1 MQNTAAAA
9 SILDHDHLLSDYNEE
24 SKDANNGHDNNIE
37 HAEDQE
43 TANLISPARNMVI
56 DKGHKSEMKTI
67 NHQGGGSS
75 EDESGAFGDTGALDL
90 KKQPFS
96 ANMNLMSYQTANF
109 GPNGQTKPIGA
120 DNTEAVTPAE
130 PNSSSTVKH
139 DVSSPTAG

>member
-9 SILDHDHLLSDYNEE
+9 SILDHDELLSGYHEE
-24 SKDANNGHDNNIE
+24 SKGANDEHDNNIE
-37 HAEDQE
+37 HAEGHE
-43 TANLISPARNMVI
+43 TANLISPARDMIV

-67 NHQGGGSS
+67 NHQGGGSA

-96 ANMNLMSYQTANF
+96 ANMNLISYQTANF
-109 GPNGQTKPIGA
+109 GPNGQTKPVGV
-120 DNTEAVTPAE
+120 DNTDAGTPAE

-139 DVSSPTAG
+139 DVNSPTAG